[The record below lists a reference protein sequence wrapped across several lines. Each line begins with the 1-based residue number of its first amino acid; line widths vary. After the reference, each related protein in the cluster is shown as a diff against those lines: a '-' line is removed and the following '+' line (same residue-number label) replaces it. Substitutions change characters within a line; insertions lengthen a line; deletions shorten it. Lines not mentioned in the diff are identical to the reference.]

1 MNYLHLDFKGAAPSA
16 RRVCDYLAYFR
27 DCGFEGVVFEFDCRV
42 PWHTWPAAGRPV
54 YSKDEAAG
62 IVARCRELG
71 MEAVPLVQTLGH
83 LEWIL
88 TRPVYAALREAD
100 SVGEAC
106 PSNAEFNQRVR
117 AWIDEALELF
127 GHPKMIHLGA
137 DEAYVMGEC
146 GACRARAAANPR
158 GKAGLYIDHVG
169 ALCQYAAERGARPM
183 IWGDMLK
190 SVENADAYT
199 AFPRGTVI
207 FDWGYYGPPTM
218 TAPWRQ
224 AATAAGLE
232 VWGASAVMC
241 SHPAQSL
248 SLLPDYPSRLKNLL
262 AWHEAGGTVLHTT
275 WGRPSN
281 TWPLYCPWPSLV
293 PLFAA
298 AGGGGRAWQSHP
310 WREVLPL
317 LGDRELFLPPDR
329 LAAARAAV
337 EALVP
342 RNALERE
349 ARRYALLALRHQ
361 ELLRQR
367 LELNAQARAM
377 AVAATFVGDDKTAL
391 RRHIMVPREA
401 IDRQMDA
408 WEGDMRA
415 FFADNELADADEF
428 LAERRA
434 ATM

>member
-1 MNYLHLDFKGAAPSA
+1 
-16 RRVCDYLAYFR
+16 
-27 DCGFEGVVFEFDCRV
+27 
-42 PWHTWPAAGRPV
+42 
-54 YSKDEAAG
+54 
-62 IVARCRELG
+62 
-71 MEAVPLVQTLGH
+71 
-83 LEWIL
+83 
-88 TRPVYAALREAD
+88 
-100 SVGEAC
+100 
-106 PSNAEFNQRVR
+106 
-117 AWIDEALELF
+117 
-127 GHPKMIHLGA
+127 
-137 DEAYVMGEC
+137 VMGEC
-146 GACRARAAANPR
+146 DKCRAHVAADPR

-190 SVENADAYT
+190 SVESADAYA

-207 FDWGYYGPPTM
+207 FDWEYYGRPKLTS
-218 TAPWRQ
+218 PWRQ

-241 SHPAQSL
+241 SHSAQSL
-248 SLLPDYPSRLKNLL
+248 SLLPDYASRLKNLL
-262 AWHEAGGTVLHTT
+262 AWHEVDGPVLHTT

-298 AGGGGRAWQSHP
+298 AGGEKAWAAHP
-310 WREVLPL
+310 WRKILPL

-349 ARRYALLALRHQ
+349 TRRYVLLALRHQ

-367 LELNAQARAM
+367 LELSAEARAM
-377 AVAATFVGDDKTAL
+377 AAAVPFVGDDKAAL

-401 IDRQMDA
+401 IDRQTDE
-408 WEGDMRA
+408 WESDMRA

-428 LAERRA
+428 LAERRTA
-434 ATM
+434 MM